1 MSKALYNTKS
11 LAYLN
16 GDADGETRPMKPALS
31 ALLAAAAL
39 IASPALAQDGH
50 GAHATPQA
58 HGAHG
63 HAHAD
68 FESGR
73 FHVRVDGPERPVGDV
88 ILVPGLTSSPE
99 VWDGLTEALKDRY
112 RVHRVHVQ
120 GFAGAPA
127 EANAAGP
134 VSAPVAED
142 LARYI
147 AEQGLERPAVIGHS
161 MGGTIAMMLAARHP
175 DSVGKLMVVDMV
187 PFMGAMFGPPGA
199 TAESVTPMADQ
210 IYAGMSNGPRE
221 AYNAQSTAAINGMIN
236 TESLRAGPIRDMET
250 SDQQVAASA
259 FRELIVTDLRPE
271 LANITAPTTVLYVK
285 FNDPR
290 MTPEITD
297 GIYRA
302 SFASLPSAELK
313 RIDDSAHFI
322 MLDQPAVFAAEVN
335 AFLD

>member
-1 MSKALYNTKS
+1 MNIT
-11 LAYLN
+11 
-16 GDADGETRPMKPALS
+16 
-31 ALLAAAAL
+31 LAAVLASAAL
-39 IASPALAQDGH
+39 AAVPAAAQDGH
-50 GAHATPQA
+50 AGHAA
-58 HGAHG
+58 HGAGHAHGAARPGAAEGPHAQHG
-63 HAHAD
+63 HAHAA

-73 FHVRVDGPERPVGDV
+73 FHVRVDGPEHPVGDV

-99 VWDGLTEALKDRY
+99 IWQGLTEALKDRY

-127 EANAAGP
+127 EDNAAGP

-147 AEQGLERPAVIGHS
+147 AEQGLVKPAVIGHS
-161 MGGTIAMMLAARHP
+161 MGGTIGMMLAARHP

-187 PFMGAMFGPPGA
+187 PFMGAMFGGPGA
-199 TAESVTPMADQ
+199 TAESVAPVADQ
-210 IYAGMSNGPRE
+210 IHTGMASGPRE
-221 AYNAQSTAAINGMIN
+221 AYNAQAIASINGMIN
-236 TESLRAGPIRDMET
+236 TASERAAAIRHMET

-271 LANITAPTTVLYVK
+271 LARITAPTTVLYVK

-297 GIYRA
+297 GIYQA
-302 SFASLPSAELK
+302 SFVGLRGARLK

-322 MLDQPAVFAAEVN
+322 MLDQPATFAAEVN
-335 AFLD
+335 AFLE